1 MITQGGFMSATT
13 SGPKRRRSER
23 ETAAHCENI
32 LSSPGWSKALSQFA
46 NATGLTV
53 CLYDTEGQLYAGPFA
68 TAPVGETL
76 VRTGGWKK
84 RGFCLPVDVETVLTC
99 VKENAIIQCRG
110 LDLLA
115 LFAVPVR
122 LDGSAIAGIV
132 AGWVFDNFPDPI
144 STDRLAKL
152 IGLPYN
158 ELWQIVRQ
166 QPPVSHEK
174 LRVYGDLLQTLS
186 DSFVLE
192 RAETLREREQSRVLL
207 TLNESARRLAA
218 AASMDEIGAAVV
230 DATVALT
237 HADGARLLV
246 AAEDGEWHTAGRTGV
261 GPDFGS
267 KPERRALTSSL
278 RVLVEA
284 SDSTLLAMIQMNVG
298 KEFVERKCR
307 TQLSALAA
315 QTAIALQKFRLHA
328 DLEQKQLSL
337 ERANRTKDE
346 FLATLSHELRTP
358 LTPILGWATMMRQ
371 GRLQQDSV
379 MLNSAV
385 EAIER
390 NARQELHLVGELLD
404 LSRILNQKIHL
415 EPELINP
422 TDALAS
428 AFANAQTMAAARE
441 LRFELDVSQDLP
453 FISVDTKRLQQV
465 LANLVSNSI
474 KFTADGGLITLGAR
488 AEGKNVEMFVTDTGI
503 GIPPDALN
511 HIFDRFQQGDSSTTR
526 RFGGLGIGLSV
537 VRGLVEL
544 HGGHVYAQSQGE
556 GQGATF
562 ILSFPAV
569 SVSSRRREAHAERM
583 TVDRQGV
590 EQEDGQRSGR
600 ILIVDDSADN
610 LFVIKVM
617 IESVGYEVETAGS
630 VVAALEALGRFIP
643 DCIVSDIGMPEAD
656 GYELLRRV
664 RENQEFNAIP
674 VIALTGYAS
683 SVEREALLGAGFAA
697 HLPKPVESSSL
708 LTVLDGVLTIEK
720 KQS

>member
-1 MITQGGFMSATT
+1 MITEGVSASAT
-13 SGPKRRRSER
+13 SSVPRRRRSER
-23 ETAAHCENI
+23 EAAAHCEDI
-32 LSSPGWSKALSQFA
+32 LSSPGWARALSQFA
-46 NATGLTV
+46 SATGLIV

-68 TAPVGETL
+68 TAPLGETL
-76 VRTGGWKK
+76 VRTGGWNKT
-84 RGFCLPVDVETVLTC
+84 GFCLPVDVETVLAC
-99 VKENAIIQCRG
+99 VKENAILHRRG
-110 LDLLA
+110 LDMLA

-152 IGLPYN
+152 IGIPYT

-166 QPPVSHEK
+166 QSPVSNEK

-218 AASMDEIGAAVV
+218 ATSMDEIGAAVV

-246 AAEDGEWHTAGRTGV
+246 AAEDGDWHTAGRTGV

-267 KPERRALTSSL
+267 SPERRALTSSL

-284 SDSTLLAMIQMNVG
+284 SDGTLLAMIQMNVG
-298 KEFVERKCR
+298 QEFVERKCR

-315 QTAIALQKFRLHA
+315 QTAIALQKYRLHS
-328 DLEQKQLSL
+328 DLQQKQLSL

-371 GRLQQDSV
+371 GRFQQNTE

-428 AFANAQTMAAARE
+428 AFANAQTMATARE
-441 LRFELDVSQDLP
+441 LRFELDVSQDLS
-453 FISVDTKRLQQV
+453 FISVDPKRLQQV
-465 LANLVSNSI
+465 LANLISNSI
-474 KFTADGGLITLGAR
+474 KFTEDGGLITLGAR
-488 AEGKNVEMFVTDTGI
+488 AAGKNVEMFVKDTGI
-503 GIPPDALN
+503 GIRQDALD

-537 VRGLVEL
+537 VRGLVEM
-544 HGGHVYAQSQGE
+544 HGGQVYAESEGE

-562 ILSFPAV
+562 FVSFPALKAP
-569 SVSSRRREAHAERM
+569 SRRRETHSGRIAAHQHGA
-583 TVDRQGV
+583 D
-590 EQEDGQRSGR
+590 QEDGQRSGR
-600 ILIVDDSADN
+600 ILIVDDSADT

-617 IESVGYEVETAGS
+617 IESVGYQVETADS
-630 VVAALEALGRFIP
+630 VVAALETAGKFNP

-656 GYELLRRV
+656 GYELLKRV
-664 RENQEFNAIP
+664 RESQQLSATP

-683 SVEREALLGAGFAA
+683 SVERDALLGAGFDA
-697 HLPKPVESSSL
+697 HLAKPVEASAL
-708 LTVLDGVLTIEK
+708 LTVLDRVLTIDK
-720 KQS
+720 T